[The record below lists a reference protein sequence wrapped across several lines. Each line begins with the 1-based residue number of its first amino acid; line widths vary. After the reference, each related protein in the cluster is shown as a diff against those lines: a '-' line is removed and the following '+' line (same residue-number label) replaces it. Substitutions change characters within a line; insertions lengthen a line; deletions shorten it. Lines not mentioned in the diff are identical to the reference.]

1 MAKYLR
7 WKFRMYLHRIKFS
20 VTIKDLFFPK
30 TAVWM
35 ETQIVVSQKFCE
47 TATCDFWDSVVPA
60 SSQCESAAKSSFE
73 FHFLHYLVVYEM
85 LLDDFSVSCKQR
97 LLTLQF
103 ENELDGACYSL
114 LAALLLVWSPC
125 CRIFKFNAVYI
136 FIFFNR

>member
-1 MAKYLR
+1 
-7 WKFRMYLHRIKFS
+7 
-20 VTIKDLFFPK
+20 
-30 TAVWM
+30 
-35 ETQIVVSQKFCE
+35 
-47 TATCDFWDSVVPA
+47 
-60 SSQCESAAKSSFE
+60 
-73 FHFLHYLVVYEM
+73 M

-136 FIFFNR
+136 FFFSTDKKAHYKFSGEIE